1 MASRSVLFVV
11 LLTLVSVGNRVNAE
25 QSLEIK
31 KGMSIFGSS
40 ELPTGLTIIPW
51 RIQPA
56 DSAVGALQ
64 FTVVD
69 EIFQPI
75 ERDVLQRQ
83 IDYYQQLSPAVD
95 DVR

>member
-1 MASRSVLFVV
+1 M
-11 LLTLVSVGNRVNAE
+11 VSAE
-25 QSLEIK
+25 ESLEIK

-69 EIFQPI
+69 ETFQPI

-83 IDYYQQLSPAVD
+83 VDYYQQLFPAVD